1 VKFITGS
8 FGLSAR
14 RGCDIVDMPRSS
26 YSYKK
31 KLKPDEEDIRNKL
44 KELAEAKPKY
54 GYRMLHVL
62 LRRKGYAINHKRT
75 ERIYGEEKLSLRK
88 KRKRRKTGS
97 MYRTEVPKSER
108 QNHIWSMDFV
118 SDAVSSNRK
127 LKMLNVVDTFT
138 RKCLDILVDTSI
150 NGYRVCRVLD
160 GIVEREG
167 SPDMIIVDNGPEFTG
182 RALDEWAYRKG
193 IKIHFIRPG
202 KPVEN
207 AYIESFNG
215 RLREECLNSHWF
227 TSLDHAR
234 LLVSDWK
241 SDYNENRPHSS
252 LGYLSPNEFI
262 RKEASN
268 QRDCVVEYSN
278 S

>member
-1 VKFITGS
+1 MGI
-8 FGLSAR
+8 
-14 RGCDIVDMPRSS
+14 PRSS

-31 KLKPDEEDIRNKL
+31 KLKPDEEELRNKL

-62 LRRKGYAINHKRT
+62 LKRKGYVINHKRT
-75 ERIYGEEKLSLRK
+75 ERVYSEEKLALRK

-118 SDAVSSNRK
+118 SDAVTGNRK
-127 LKMLNVVDTFT
+127 LKMLTVVDTFT

-160 GIVEREG
+160 EIVEREG
-167 SPDMIIVDNGPEFTG
+167 NPGMIIVDNGPEFTG

-193 IKIHFIRPG
+193 IKIYFIRPG

-234 LLVSDWK
+234 SIVSDWQE
-241 SDYNENRPHSS
+241 DYNENRPHSS
-252 LGYLSPNEFI
+252 LGYLSPKEFI

-268 QRDCVVEYSN
+268 QQVCVLEYSN

>member
-1 VKFITGS
+1 MT
-8 FGLSAR
+8 
-14 RGCDIVDMPRSS
+14 MPRSS
-26 YSYKK
+26 YAYKR
-31 KLKPDEEDIRNKL
+31 KLKPDEEEIRNKL

-97 MYRTEVPKSER
+97 MYRTEVPKSKR
-108 QNHIWSMDFV
+108 QNQIWSMDFV
-118 SDAVSSNRK
+118 SDAISSNRK
-127 LKMLNVVDTFT
+127 LKMLTVVDTFT

-160 GIVEREG
+160 EIVVREG

-234 LLVSDWK
+234 SLVSDWK

-268 QRDCVVEYSN
+268 QQDCVLEFSN

>member
-1 VKFITGS
+1 MDYAVES

-14 RGCDIVDMPRSS
+14 RCCDIVNMPRSS
-26 YSYKK
+26 YAYKK
-31 KLKPDEEDIRNKL
+31 KHKPDEEEIRNKL

-62 LRRKGYAINHKRT
+62 LRRKGYVINHKRT

-127 LKMLNVVDTFT
+127 IKMLTVVDTFT

-160 GIVEREG
+160 EIVLREG
-167 SPDMIIVDNGPEFTG
+167 QPEMIIVDNGPEFSG

-207 AYIESFNG
+207 AFIESFNG

-227 TSLDHAR
+227 TSVDHAKS
-234 LLVSDWK
+234 LVSEWK

-262 RKEASN
+262 RKEAAIQPIS
-268 QRDCVVEYSN
+268 VLEYSN